1 METIAEN
8 AIRSI
13 TLLVDIEKLT
23 IETVTEIHDLF
34 TTDINSETYKA
45 TQQKAVQQKTQK
57 NANPED
63 FEEPSAKNND
73 IPLNFMLFDRQGN
86 HVKMFSRTCKIRKS
100 RELYEYFENNEA
112 IKMKIS

>member
-8 AIRSI
+8 AIHAI

-23 IETVTEIHDLF
+23 IETITEIHDLF
-34 TTDINSETYKA
+34 TTDVNSETYKA
-45 TQQKAVQQKTQK
+45 AQQKAVQQKTQK
-57 NANPED
+57 SANPED
-63 FEEPSAKNND
+63 VEEPAASNND

-86 HVKMFSRTCKIRKS
+86 HVKMFSRTCKIKKS